1 MQVLLLLPGTPVAP
15 EALPAHQL
23 VQGQDLHGKAHWFA
37 RSELVN
43 NLLTIE
49 GVQHALG
56 DGQLLVRHVVGRQSP
71 ANWLRQAMA
80 LRRFCKQHSI
90 ELVHQFWGGPA
101 AAALALWSPVPY
113 VLSLLGSDLLGD
125 YQADG
130 KPNSRGRWLALGS
143 RLASLLASGVVVMS
157 EQMKSRLAQGVQS
170 KTVVICEGI
179 RLAAFHPMSQSI
191 ARQTLGWP
199 EGQHVLFF
207 DSDRPVK
214 NRDLAQQT
222 IALLQQ
228 SGSIPLLQAHWIKNV
243 PHAELPLYYN
253 AADVLLLTSR
263 HEGSN
268 NSVKEALACGC
279 PVVTTDTGDARRWLA
294 YADAGEVVGEANAK
308 LLAQSLERVLL
319 ARKRA
324 ELPALALQQMDN
336 RYIGG
341 PLVAFYKRVISGIG
355 K

>member
-1 MQVLLLLPGTPVAP
+1 MQVLLLLPGMPVAP

-23 VQGQDLHGKAHWFA
+23 VQGQDLHGKTYWFA

-43 NLLTIE
+43 NLLTVE
-49 GVQHALG
+49 GVQHVLG

-71 ANWLRQAMA
+71 AGLLRQALA
-80 LRRFCKQHSI
+80 LRRFCKQHGI

-101 AAALALWSPVPY
+101 AAVLALWSPVPY

-130 KPNSRGRWLALGS
+130 KPNSRGRWLARGS

-157 EQMKSRLAQGVQS
+157 EQMKNRLAQSVQG

-179 RLAAFHPMSQSI
+179 RLAAFHPVNRAA
-191 ARQTLGWP
+191 ARQQLGWP

-207 DSDRPVK
+207 DSNRPVK
-214 NRDLAQQT
+214 NRELAEQT
-222 IALLQQ
+222 IAQLQQ

-279 PVVTTDTGDARRWLA
+279 PVVSTDTGDARRWLA
-294 YADAGEVVGEANAK
+294 YDHAGEVVEEANATQ
-308 LLAQSLERVLL
+308 LAQAIERVLH
-319 ARKRA
+319 ARMRA

-341 PLVAFYKRVISGIG
+341 QLAAFYKAVVHGIG